1 MDKRTPAM
9 IENMATPQE
18 NIEAPPRVSEWRRF
32 VRVFFNRP
40 VVVFGFVVI
49 MVFVIMAIFA
59 PLLAPYD
66 PYETSPYESLLQP
79 SWNHLLGTDLNGRDT
94 LSRLI
99 YGSRTSLVIG
109 IVTVSIGAIVGMTI
123 GLIAGYFG
131 SWANA
136 ISMRIIDTLMAFPM
150 ILLALAIAAM
160 LGGGLK
166 NIILAL
172 SISSLPIN
180 ARVMHAQVLSV
191 KEVDYVQA
199 GHAIG
204 ASNMRIMLR
213 HIVPNC
219 FPPLI
224 VLMTMSIG
232 MVILAEAGLSFLGIG
247 IEPPAAAWGAMVNE
261 GYIFLL
267 TNPVLSFAPG
277 IAIMLI
283 VLAFN
288 MVGDGLRDALDPRLR
303 GII

>member
-1 MDKRTPAM
+1 MT
-9 IENMATPQE
+9 ENMAIPQE
-18 NIEAPPRVSEWRRF
+18 IIEAPPRISEWRRF
-32 VRVFFNRP
+32 SRVFFNRP
-40 VVVFGFVVI
+40 VVVFGFVVLLI
-49 MVFVIMAIFA
+49 FIIMAIFA
-59 PLLAPYD
+59 PFLAPYD
-66 PYETSPYESLLQP
+66 PYETSPYDSLLQP
-79 SWNHLLGTDLNGRDT
+79 SGEHLLGTDLNGRDT

-99 YGSRTSLVIG
+99 YGSRTSLLIG
-109 IVTVSIGAIVGMTI
+109 IVTVTVGAIVGMGI
-123 GLIAGYFG
+123 GLVAGYFG
-131 SWANA
+131 GWVNA

-166 NIILAL
+166 NIIIAL
-172 SISSLPIN
+172 SISSLPVN
-180 ARVMHAQVLSV
+180 ARVMHGQVLSV
-191 KEVDYVQA
+191 KEIDYVLA
-199 GHAIG
+199 GRAIG
-204 ASNMRIMLR
+204 ASNKRIMLR

-267 TNPVLSFAPG
+267 TNPILSFAPG
-277 IAIMLI
+277 IAIMLV
-283 VLAFN
+283 VLACN

>member
-1 MDKRTPAM
+1 MT
-9 IENMATPQE
+9 TPQE
-18 NIEAPPRVSEWRRF
+18 IAEATPRVSEWRRF

-40 VVVFGFVVI
+40 VVVFGFIVI
-49 MVFVIMAIFA
+49 LAFVIMAIFA

-66 PYETSPYESLLQP
+66 PYETSPYESLMQP
-79 SWNHLLGTDLNGRDT
+79 CWEHPLGTDLNGRDT

-99 YGSRTSLVIG
+99 YGSQTSLIIG
-109 IVTVSIGAIVGMTI
+109 IVTVSVGAIVGMTI
-123 GLIAGYFG
+123 GLVAGYFG
-131 SWANA
+131 GWVNA
-136 ISMRIIDTLMAFPM
+136 ISMRAMDTLMAFPM
-150 ILLALAIAAM
+150 ILLALAIAAI

-166 NIILAL
+166 NIIFAL
-172 SISSLPIN
+172 SIASLPIN
-180 ARVMHAQVLSV
+180 ARVMHGQVLSV
-191 KEVDYVQA
+191 NETDYIMA
-199 GHAIG
+199 GHAMG
-204 ASNMRIMLR
+204 ASSKRIMLR

-232 MVILAEAGLSFLGIG
+232 MIILAEAGLSFLGIG
-247 IEPPAAAWGAMVNE
+247 IEPPTAAWGAMVNE

-277 IAIMLI
+277 IAIMLV

-288 MVGDGLRDALDPRLR
+288 MVGDGLRDALDPKLR